1 MKIIFK
7 KDGSIYYSQLDEY
20 INQNSTG
27 VNTIFVTI
35 LNRDVET
42 YTCSANFTL
51 PNGLTN
57 KTSGVYK
64 QDTIDGKMYDGY
76 EITLTSAQTA
86 YYGNLKVSIELYDN
100 TQNRLWSY
108 PVSLVVNPTMQ
119 EPSSTIT
126 NEEYNTLLS
135 TLAQYQLAFIDHN
148 MRSYT
153 SFEQAE
159 NDLEKLSENQI
170 IAIQTESGLWGLYKK
185 ENGTFVGLTISGL
198 STTEFLRKAEA
209 KLDLSTN
216 GIGLK
221 GISTSYDK
229 TRIYLDNTGNI
240 RLIPDNGKGVVVGD
254 TNTIFSAIY
263 KDSLGAID
271 KSVGRSAYYKND
283 RISYSASAD
292 SWHDLFLTDIINK
305 QILDTTKNELQEQ
318 IDKKLDKKSNVGNQF
333 HALYGV
339 TWNTSSQTMFNA
351 INTAF
356 KNTIAIRDDKA
367 GLLAKIPL
375 TEDNEIDW
383 VSLNSEPTYTLNYDF
398 YKKAGVLSENL
409 FGTSYPGQSESWL
422 YVGSGSGYSRYGLI
436 ADEPGNDA
444 YTIPGYNANGELY
457 GNTTADN
464 PKVLANKQYVDNAI
478 SSVLNGAFQIVDVLP
493 ETGKQGVIYAVPV
506 EGNPSAYELYVWE
519 DNSYKSLGKTEIDL
533 SNYYNK
539 TEVDDKLRAKLTIP
553 STIPSDKTRTTYL
566 PLINTSIGRGQYRTI
581 FLNADETTN
590 ANTVVIRDNNGD
602 VLVKDNPTTEQGAIN
617 QKHLTDVLGG
627 YLTKEGSASKFSDN
641 LVGVRMKVEGEP
653 LVQFYAELQPNHSV
667 AWSIPSRRQYGQIL
681 GGQSP
686 DDAIEDDELLNYKYV
701 STHFVPF
708 KWVGS
713 YPNNVPYLM
722 ETIKQEDGTFK
733 TQGRELSAQQYA
745 GTVPYRDDNGNIAV
759 SLDPTENN
767 HATSKKYV
775 DTQIANAT
783 SKINKINY
791 GYLARFYG
799 APNYFRFSANSGEL
813 NHKNVVF
820 TIKQKYWSDDIQVF
834 ASYLGQDY
842 CNHYR
847 RNVNFNK
854 EPWLNVK
861 ALKKIYLG
869 GFIPVVNE
877 KGLVIV
883 SVKQVLQW
891 VFNRTTDIDWASVD
905 ESTLTKHTNAFMLSG
920 YNNNLE
926 QPLHPNGLT
935 RANIYG
941 NYDRP
946 IDLGNAGVQS
956 GGCIT
961 LPLATGKTL
970 YDLMTALNHVQIG
983 GHNSACAKVRGNT
996 LAIYNV
1002 ALHFAVNDEVI
1013 PDGGGQ
1019 YKDVHRNNIVITIRC
1034 NLLLSPTSE
1043 ANKYYCDFKFQRLD
1057 K

>member
-283 RISYSASAD
+283 RISYSTSAD

-566 PLINTSIGRGQYRTI
+566 PLINTSIGQGQYRTI

-617 QKHLTDVLGG
+617 QKHLTDTLGG
-627 YLTKEGSASKFSDN
+627 YLVKTGNDTGKDVV
-641 LVGVRMKVEGEP
+641 VGFPHNSVQQTNFP
-653 LVQFYAELQPNHSV
+653 LSPN
-667 AWSIPSRRQYGQIL
+667 SIESGTIPQRQENGQIL

-686 DDAIEDDELLNYKYV
+686 DGAIEDDELVNYKYV

-708 KWVGS
+708 KWNES
-713 YPNNVPYLM
+713 NPTNVSYLM
-722 ETIKQEDGTFK
+722 ETLKQEDGTFK
-733 TQGRELSAQQYA
+733 TQGRMLSVWQDSYSI
-745 GTVPYRDDNGNIAV
+745 PYRTSAGNLAV
-759 SLDPTENN
+759 ALEPAADN

-799 APNYFRFSANSGEL
+799 APNGHLATEL
-813 NHKNVVF
+813 NTQHKNVVF
-820 TIKQKYWSDDIQVF
+820 TIKQKYWDGDIQVF

-861 ALKKIYLG
+861 ALKKTYIG
-869 GFIPVVNE
+869 GFTPVVNE
-877 KGLVIV
+877 KGLVVV
-883 SVKQVLQW
+883 SVKQTLQW
-891 VFNRTTDIDWASVD
+891 LFDNTADIDWDNLD
-905 ESTLTKHTNAFMLSG
+905 ESTLTAHRSDFMLSS
-920 YNNNLE
+920 YNKNLE
-926 QPLHPNGLT
+926 QQLASTITGKLT
-935 RANIYG
+935 RANVYG

-946 IDLGNAGVQS
+946 ILEETVQS

-961 LPLATGKTL
+961 LPLIQGKTL
-970 YDLMTALNHVQIG
+970 TNLLQVFSYVQLGGTA
-983 GHNSACAKVRGNT
+983 SACAHLKGDS

-1002 ALHFAVNDEVI
+1002 ALHFAVNDTI
-1013 PDGGGQ
+1013 SPDLE
-1019 YKDVHRNNIVITIRC
+1019 HRNNIVITIRC
-1034 NLLLSPTSE
+1034 NLLVHPTE
-1043 ANKYYCDFKFQRLD
+1043 QQDKYYCDFKFQRLD

>member
-35 LNRDVET
+35 MGRDVET

-64 QDTIDGKMYDGY
+64 QDTIDGKTYNGY

-86 YYGNLKVSIELYDN
+86 YSGNLKVSIELYDN

-153 SFEQAE
+153 SFEQALA
-159 NDLEKLSENQI
+159 DIEKLTENQI

-209 KLDLSTN
+209 KLDISTN

-221 GISTSYDK
+221 GIPTSYDK

-240 RLIPDNGKGVVVGD
+240 RLIPDNGKGVIVGD

-271 KSVGRSAYYKND
+271 NSVGRSAYYKND
-283 RISYSASAD
+283 RISYSTGAD
-292 SWHDLFLTDIINK
+292 TWHDLYLTDIINK
-305 QILDTTKNELQEQ
+305 QTLDTAKDELQEE
-318 IDKKLDKKSNVGNQF
+318 INDKLDKRSNFGNQF
-333 HALYGV
+333 HAVYGV
-339 TWNTSSQTMFNA
+339 LWNTSNQTMFNA

-356 KNTIAIRDDKA
+356 KNTIAIRNSVA
-367 GLLAKIPL
+367 GLLCKIPL

-383 VSLNSEPTYTLNYDF
+383 VSLNSDPTYALNYDF

-409 FGTSYPGQSESWL
+409 FGTSYPGQSENWL

-444 YTIPGYNANGELY
+444 HTIPGYNANGELY
-457 GNTTADN
+457 GNTTSTS

-478 SSVLNGAFQIVDVLP
+478 SNVLNGAFQIVDVLP
-493 ETGKQGVIYAVPV
+493 GTGKPGVIYAVPM
-506 EGNPSAYELYVWE
+506 EDNPSAYELYVWE

-553 STIPSDKTRTTYL
+553 TTNPGAKRPTYL
-566 PLINTSIGRGQYRTI
+566 PV
-581 FLNADETTN
+581 LNFALGDVYTTTFVNVDSTTN
-590 ANTVVIRDNNGD
+590 GNTIVMRDNNGD

-617 QKHLTDVLGG
+617 QKHLTDTLGG
-627 YLTKEGSASKFSDN
+627 YLTKEGSVDPYGDQ
-641 LVGVRMKVEGEP
+641 LVGVRATPEGEP
-653 LVQFYAELQPNHSV
+653 IVQFGMAVSPNGIV
-667 AWSIPSRRQYGQIL
+667 AWSVPTRRQYGQIL

-686 DDAIEDDELLNYKYV
+686 DDAIEDNELVNYKYV
-701 STHFVPF
+701 STHFVPI
-708 KWVGS
+708 KWDNS
-713 YPNNVPYLM
+713 FAINVPYIM
-722 ETIKQEDGTFK
+722 ETLKQKDGTFK

-759 SLDPTENN
+759 SIEPTADN

-799 APNYFRFSANSGEL
+799 APNGHFATGL
-813 NHKNVVF
+813 NTQHKNEVF

-861 ALKKIYLG
+861 ALKKTYLG
-869 GFIPVVNE
+869 GFTPVVNE
-877 KGLVIV
+877 KQLVVV

-891 VFNRTTDIDWASVD
+891 LFNNTADIDWDNVD
-905 ESTLTKHTNAFMLSG
+905 ESTLTAHTNAFMLSS
-920 YNNNLE
+920 YNKNFDDVLGSGTNT
-926 QPLHPNGLT
+926 QLT
-935 RANIYG
+935 RADIYG

-946 IDLGNAGVQS
+946 IVEAKVQN

-961 LPLATGKTL
+961 LPLVQGKTL
-970 YDLMTALNHVQIG
+970 TDLLLLIDYAQHGGTA
-983 GHNSACAKVRGNT
+983 SACAHLKGDT
-996 LAIYNV
+996 LAIYNI
-1002 ALHFAVNDEVI
+1002 ALHFAVNDTFV
-1013 PDGGGQ
+1013 PDLDSG
-1019 YKDVHRNNIVITIRC
+1019 HRNNIVITIRC
-1034 NLLLSPTSE
+1034 NLLLSPTE
-1043 ANKYYCDFKFQRLD
+1043 EQDKYYCDFKFQRLD

>member
-27 VNTIFVTI
+27 VNTIFATI
-35 LNRDVET
+35 MERDVET

-64 QDTIDGKMYDGY
+64 QDTIDGKTYNGY

-86 YYGNLKVSIELYDN
+86 YNGNLKVSIELYDN

-126 NEEYNTLLS
+126 NEEYNALLS
-135 TLAQYQLAFIDHN
+135 SLAQYQLAFIDHN

-153 SFEQAE
+153 TFEQAVE
-159 NDLEKLSENQI
+159 DIDKLTENQI

-209 KLDLSTN
+209 KLDVSTN

-221 GISTSYDK
+221 GIPTSYDK
-229 TRIYLDNTGNI
+229 TRIYLDTAGNI
-240 RLIPDNGKGVVVGD
+240 RLIPNSGAGVVVGD
-254 TNTIFSAIY
+254 TSTIFSALY

-271 KSVGRSAYYKND
+271 NTVGRSAYYKND
-283 RISYSASAD
+283 RISYSTGAD
-292 SWHDLFLTDIINK
+292 SWHDLFLTDIAEQQDIE
-305 QILDTTKNELQEQ
+305 TTKNELQEQ
-318 IDKKLDKKSNVGNQF
+318 IDKKLDKHSNVGNDF

-339 TWNTSSQTMFNA
+339 LWNTSNQAMFNA
-351 INTAF
+351 IDKAF
-356 KNTIAIRDDKA
+356 KNTIAIRDSVA

-383 VSLNSEPTYTLNYDF
+383 VALNRDPTYTLNYDF

-422 YVGSGSGYSRYGLI
+422 YVGSGSGYKRYGLI

-444 YTIPGYNANGELY
+444 QTIPGYNANGELF
-457 GNTTADN
+457 GNTTSTS
-464 PKVLANKQYVDNAI
+464 PEVLTNKQYVDNAI
-478 SSVLNGAFQIVDVLP
+478 SNAMNGAFQIVESLP
-493 ETGKQGVIYAVPV
+493 PTGKQGVIYAVPM
-506 EGNPSAYELYVWE
+506 EGNPSSYELYVWE

-533 SNYYNK
+533 SDYYNK

-553 STIPSDKTRTTYL
+553 TTIPSDKQRTTYL
-566 PLINTSIGRGQYRTI
+566 PLINTSIGQGQYRTI

-617 QKHLTDVLGG
+617 QKHLTDTLGG
-627 YLTKEGSASKFSDN
+627 YLTKEDSADKWGDQ
-641 LVGVRMKVEGEP
+641 LVGVRAKNGDEP
-653 LVQFYAELQPNHSV
+653 LVQFGIILAPNTIA
-667 AWSIPSRRQYGQIL
+667 AWSAPTRRQYGQIL

-686 DDAIEDDELLNYKYV
+686 DDAIEDNELLNYKYV
-701 STHFVPF
+701 STHYVPV
-708 KWVGS
+708 KWDNS
-713 YPNNVPYLM
+713 FAINVPYIM
-722 ETIKQEDGTFK
+722 ETLKQEDGTFV

-759 SLDPTENN
+759 SIDPTADN

-783 SKINKINY
+783 SKVNKINY

-799 APNYFRFSANSGEL
+799 ASVYSHQETTHINPK
-813 NHKNVVF
+813 KNIVF
-820 TIKQKYWSDDIQVF
+820 TIKKSDNIKTDSLAVF
-834 ASYLGQDY
+834 SSYLGSQY
-842 CNHYR
+842 NNHYR
-847 RNVNFNK
+847 RRINFNK
-854 EPWLNVK
+854 EPYLNVK
-861 ALKKIYLG
+861 ALKKR
-869 GFIPVVNE
+869 FIAYRDFNFDE
-877 KGLVIV
+877 ATGLDTIDI
-883 SVKQVLQW
+883 KTFLQFL
-891 VFNRTTDIDWASVD
+891 FNSSSYIDWDNVNFDTMTQHKDGEFA
-905 ESTLTKHTNAFMLSG
+905 LTP
-920 YNNNLE
+920 YNWDTAVYL
-926 QPLHPNGLT
+926 Q
-935 RANIYG
+935 
-941 NYDRP
+941 NYDRAIEP
-946 IDLGNAGVQS
+946 TRYMFQS
-956 GGCIT
+956 GGGIILPIT
-961 LPLATGKTL
+961 NGGTIDLLKLDILHTIPTGTWRNS
-970 YDLMTALNHVQIG
+970 TVRPISSG
-983 GHNSACAKVRGNT
+983 GAVF
-996 LAIYNV
+996 NV
-1002 ALHFAVNDEVI
+1002 ALHFATNDETI
-1013 PDGGGQ
+1013 YLDNGKEG
-1019 YKDVHRNNIVITIRC
+1019 HRNNILITIGC
-1034 NLLLSPTSE
+1034 HLLLEVASGTAEAPTE
-1043 ANKYYCDFKFQRLD
+1043 VLCEYKFNRLD

>member
-35 LNRDVET
+35 MGRNVET

-64 QDTIDGKMYDGY
+64 QDTIDGKTYDGY

-153 SFEQAE
+153 SFEQA
-159 NDLEKLSENQI
+159 LEDIDKLTENQI

-185 ENGTFVGLTISGL
+185 ENDTFVGLTISGL

-209 KLDLSTN
+209 KLDVSSN

-221 GISTSYDK
+221 NIPTSYDK
-229 TRIYLDNTGNI
+229 TRIYLDTDGNI

-254 TNTIFSAIY
+254 TSTIFSAIY
-263 KDSLGAID
+263 KDSLGSID

-283 RISYSASAD
+283 RISYSTGAD
-292 SWHDLFLTDIINK
+292 TWHDLILTDIIDK
-305 QILDTTKNELQEQ
+305 QILDDYKEEVTASLAKKVDKIDNTGRSYSIVYGVRANSTAQIWFGVSEPADGGNIVKRTWKGYALGKTPLEDADFSSERDGQQILLNKNYFDTKKVFFEDYFGTTKPGASETYTYVN
-318 IDKKLDKKSNVGNQF
+318 DGGTPKKMNIV
-333 HALYGV
+333 
-339 TWNTSSQTMFNA
+339 SSEPGS
-351 INTAF
+351 
-356 KNTIAIRDDKA
+356 NTIA
-367 GLLAKIPL
+367 
-375 TEDNEIDW
+375 
-383 VSLNSEPTYTLNYDF
+383 
-398 YKKAGVLSENL
+398 
-409 FGTSYPGQSESWL
+409 
-422 YVGSGSGYSRYGLI
+422 
-436 ADEPGNDA
+436 
-444 YTIPGYNANGELY
+444 GYNAEGKLF
-457 GNTTADN
+457 GNTTSDDE

-493 ETGKQGVIYAVPV
+493 ETGKSGVIYAVPM
-506 EGNPSAYELYVWE
+506 EDNPSAYELYVWE

-553 STIPSDKTRTTYL
+553 STIPSDKQRTTYL
-566 PLINTSIGRGQYRTI
+566 PLINTSIGQGQYRTI

-590 ANTVVIRDNNGD
+590 ANTVVIRDKNGD

-617 QKHLTDVLGG
+617 QKHLTDTLDG
-627 YLTKEGSASKFSDN
+627 YLTKEASVARDSDR
-641 LVGVRMKVEGEP
+641 LVGVRMSVEGEP
-653 LVQFYAELQPNHSV
+653 LVQFGISLRPNDIL
-667 AWSIPSRRQYGQIL
+667 AWSVPTRRQYGQIL

-686 DDAIEDDELLNYKYV
+686 DDAIEDNELLNYKYV
-701 STHFVPF
+701 STHYVPF
-708 KWVGS
+708 KWVES
-713 YPNNVPYLM
+713 NPNNVPYLM
-722 ETIKQEDGTFK
+722 ETLKQEDGTFV
-733 TQGRELSAQQYA
+733 TTGRELSAQQYA

-759 SLDPTENN
+759 SIDPTENN

-799 APNYFRFSANSGEL
+799 APNFIFSANSGEL

-820 TIKQKYWSDDIQVF
+820 TIKQKYWSDDIKVF

-869 GFIPVVNE
+869 GFTPVVNE
-877 KGLVIV
+877 KQLVVV

-891 VFNRTTDIDWASVD
+891 LFNNTPDIDWASVD

-946 IDLGNAGVQS
+946 IGVGHGDVQS

-970 YDLMTALNHVQIG
+970 DDLMTALNPVQIG
-983 GHNSACAKVRGNT
+983 GYNSACAHFKGNT

-1034 NLLLSPTSE
+1034 NLLLSPTTE
-1043 ANKYYCDFKFQRLD
+1043 PDKYYCDFKFQRLD

>member
-35 LNRDVET
+35 MGRDVET

-64 QDTIDGKMYDGY
+64 QDTIDGKTYDGY

-153 SFEQAE
+153 SFEQAVA
-159 NDLEKLSENQI
+159 DIEKLTDNQI

-209 KLDLSTN
+209 KLDVSTN

-240 RLIPDNGKGVVVGD
+240 RLIPDNGKGVIVGD

-271 KSVGRSAYYKND
+271 NSVGRSAYYKND
-283 RISYSASAD
+283 RISYSTGAD
-292 SWHDLFLTDIINK
+292 NWHDLLLTDIAEQQDI
-305 QILDTTKNELQEQ
+305 DTTKDELQEK
-318 IDKKLDKKSNVGNQF
+318 IDKKLDKKSNFGNQF
-333 HALYGV
+333 HAVYGV

-356 KNTIAIRDDKA
+356 KNTIAIRDKNA
-367 GLLAKIPL
+367 GLLCKIPL

-383 VSLNSEPTYTLNYDF
+383 VSLNSEPTYALNYDF

-409 FGTSYPGQSESWL
+409 FGTSYPGQSEEWV
-422 YVGSGSGYSRYGLI
+422 YVGGNGDSYKRYGLI
-436 ADEPGNDA
+436 IDEPGNDA

-457 GNTTADN
+457 GNTTTDS

-478 SSVLNGAFQIVDVLP
+478 SSVLNGAFQIVEALP
-493 ETGKQGVIYAVPV
+493 ATGKPGVIYAVPM
-506 EGNPSAYELYVWE
+506 EDNPSSYELYVWE

-539 TEVDDKLRAKLTIP
+539 TEVNDKLRAKLTIP
-553 STIPSDKTRTTYL
+553 STIPSDKQRTTYL
-566 PLINTSIGRGQYRTI
+566 PLINTSIGQGQYRTI

-617 QKHLTDVLGG
+617 QKHLTDTLGG
-627 YLTKEGSASKFSDN
+627 YLIKTGNDTGKDVV
-641 LVGVRMKVEGEP
+641 VGFPHNSVQQTNFP
-653 LVQFYAELQPNHSV
+653 LSPN
-667 AWSIPSRRQYGQIL
+667 SIESGTIPQRQENGQIL

-686 DDAIEDDELLNYKYV
+686 DDAIEDNELLNYKYV

-708 KWVGS
+708 KWKASNPTGI
-713 YPNNVPYLM
+713 PYLM
-722 ETIKQEDGTFK
+722 ETIKQEDGSFK
-733 TQGRELSAQQYA
+733 TQGRKISVYQDAYS
-745 GTVPYRDDNGNIAV
+745 VPYRNATGNLAV
-759 SLDPTENN
+759 ALEPISDN
-767 HATSKKYV
+767 HATSKQYV
-775 DTQIANAT
+775 DTKIANVEN
-783 SKINKINY
+783 KINKINY

-799 APNYFRFSANSGEL
+799 APNFKFSANSGEL

-861 ALKKIYLG
+861 ALKKTYLG
-869 GFIPVVNE
+869 GFTPAVNE
-877 KGLVIV
+877 KGLVVV

-891 VFNRTTDIDWASVD
+891 LFNNTTDIDWDNVD
-905 ESTLTKHTNAFMLSG
+905 ESTLTKHTNAFMLSS

-926 QPLHPNGLT
+926 QPLNSNGLT
-935 RANIYG
+935 RADVYG

-946 IDLGNAGVQS
+946 IDVGHADVQS

-961 LPLATGKTL
+961 LPLVQGKTL
-970 YDLMTALNHVQIG
+970 DNLATALNRVQIG
-983 GHNSACAKVRGNT
+983 GHNSACAYFKGDT
-996 LAIYNV
+996 LAIYNI
-1002 ALHFAVNDEVI
+1002 ALHFAVNDTLAPSYGAGTIE
-1013 PDGGGQ
+1013 
-1019 YKDVHRNNIVITIRC
+1019 VHRNNIVITIRC

>member
-35 LNRDVET
+35 MGRDVET

-57 KTSGVYK
+57 KTSGVYA
-64 QDTIDGKMYDGY
+64 QDTIDGKTYDGY
-76 EITLTSAQTA
+76 EVTLTSAQTA

-108 PVSLVVNPTMQ
+108 PVSLVVNPTTQ

-153 SFEQAE
+153 SFEQALA
-159 NDLEKLSENQI
+159 DIEKLSEEQI

-198 STTEFLRKAEA
+198 STTEFLRKADA
-209 KLDLSTN
+209 KLDLSTS

-221 GISTSYDK
+221 GISTSYDNS
-229 TRIYLDNTGNI
+229 RIYLDPTGNI
-240 RLIPDNGKGVVVGD
+240 VLKPNNGKGVIVGD

-283 RISYSASAD
+283 RISYSTGAD
-292 SWHDLFLTDIINK
+292 NWHDLYLTDIINK
-305 QILDTTKNELQEQ
+305 QILDDYKEEVTNSLAKKV
-318 IDKKLDKKSNVGNQF
+318 DKVDNSKRSHNIV
-333 HALYGV
+333 YGV
-339 TWNTSSQTMFNA
+339 LANSNAPITFDVANQNEVGGSALIQRTWKGYVLGKTPLENADFSSETNGQYILLNKEYFDEKKVFYEDYFGSDKPGASETYTYVNDEGTPKKMN
-351 INTAF
+351 IVSSGPGS
-356 KNTIAIRDDKA
+356 NTIA
-367 GLLAKIPL
+367 
-375 TEDNEIDW
+375 
-383 VSLNSEPTYTLNYDF
+383 
-398 YKKAGVLSENL
+398 
-409 FGTSYPGQSESWL
+409 
-422 YVGSGSGYSRYGLI
+422 
-436 ADEPGNDA
+436 
-444 YTIPGYNANGELY
+444 GYNAEGKLF
-457 GNTTADN
+457 GNTTTDDE

-478 SSVLNGAFQIVDVLP
+478 SNAMNGAFQIVESLP
-493 ETGKQGVIYAVPV
+493 PTGQQGVIYAVPM
-506 EGNPSAYELYVWE
+506 EDNPTAYELYVWE
-519 DNSYKSLGKTEIDL
+519 DNSYKSLGETEIDL
-533 SNYYNK
+533 SDYYNK

-653 LVQFYAELQPNHSV
+653 LVQFYVDLQPNRSV

-799 APNYFRFSANSGEL
+799 APNFRFSANSGEL

-869 GFIPVVNE
+869 SFTPVVNE

-983 GHNSACAKVRGNT
+983 GHNSACANVRGNT

>member
-35 LNRDVET
+35 MGRDVET

-64 QDTIDGKMYDGY
+64 QDTIDGKTYDGY

-86 YYGNLKVSIELYDN
+86 YNGNLKVSIELYDN

-135 TLAQYQLAFIDHN
+135 TLALYQLAFIDHN

-159 NDLEKLSENQI
+159 NDLEKLSEEQI

-254 TNTIFSAIY
+254 TSTIFSAIY
-263 KDSLGAID
+263 KDSLGAVD
-271 KSVGRSAYYKND
+271 NSVGRSAYYKND
-283 RISYSASAD
+283 RISYSTGAD
-292 SWHDLFLTDIINK
+292 NWHDLYLTDIINK
-305 QILDTTKNELQEQ
+305 QILDDYKEEVTNSLKEKVDKIDNTGRSYSIVYGVLTNSTAQIWFGVSEPADGGNIVKRTWKGYALGKTPLEDADFSSERNGQQILLNKNYFDTKKVFFEDYFGTTKPGASEVYTYVNDEGTP
-318 IDKKLDKKSNVGNQF
+318 KKMN
-333 HALYGV
+333 
-339 TWNTSSQTMFNA
+339 
-351 INTAF
+351 I
-356 KNTIAIRDDKA
+356 
-367 GLLAKIPL
+367 
-375 TEDNEIDW
+375 
-383 VSLNSEPTYTLNYDF
+383 VS
-398 YKKAGVLSENL
+398 G
-409 FGTSYPGQSESWL
+409 
-422 YVGSGSGYSRYGLI
+422 
-436 ADEPGNDA
+436 EPGSSN
-444 YTIPGYNANGELY
+444 IPGYNAEGKLF
-457 GNTTADN
+457 GNTTTDDE
-464 PKVLANKQYVDNAI
+464 PKTLANKQYVDNAI
-478 SSVLNGAFQIVDVLP
+478 SNAMNGAFQIVEALP
-493 ETGKQGVIYAVPV
+493 PTGQQGVIYAVPM
-506 EGNPSAYELYVWE
+506 EDNPSSYELYVWE

-533 SNYYNK
+533 SDYYTKNQ
-539 TEVDDKLRAKLTIP
+539 VDTKLRFKLTVPMTTP
-553 STIPSDKTRTTYL
+553 SGARHTYL
-566 PLINTSIGRGQYRTI
+566 PMLSFASGGAYTTSYV
-581 FLNADETTN
+581 NVDSTTN
-590 ANTVVIRDNNGD
+590 GNTIVMRDNNGD
-602 VLVKDNPTTEQGAIN
+602 VIVKDNPTTEQGAIN

-627 YLTKEGSASKFSDN
+627 YLTKEGSAGIYRDR
-641 LVGVRMKVEGEP
+641 LVMVRQKVEGKP
-653 LVQFYAELQPNHSV
+653 LEQVGIDVAPNSID
-667 AWSIPSRRQYGQIL
+667 AWSVPTRRQYGQIL

-686 DDAIEDDELLNYKYV
+686 DDAIEDNELLNYKYV

-708 KWVGS
+708 KWDGS
-713 YPNNVPYLM
+713 YPYNFPYLM
-722 ETIKQEDGTFK
+722 ETLKQEDGTFK
-733 TQGRELSAQQYA
+733 TQGRKISVYQDAYS
-745 GTVPYRDDNGNIAV
+745 VPYRNSTGNLAV
-759 SLDPTENN
+759 ALEPINDN

-775 DTQIANAT
+775 DTQIATLNN
-783 SKINKINY
+783 KINKINY
-791 GYLARFYG
+791 GYLSRFYG
-799 APNYFRFSANSGEL
+799 APNFRFSANSGEL

-861 ALKKIYLG
+861 ALKKTYLG
-869 GFIPVVNE
+869 GFTPVVNE
-877 KGLVIV
+877 QGLVVV

-891 VFNRTTDIDWASVD
+891 LFNNTTDIDWASLD
-905 ESTLTKHTNAFMLSG
+905 ESTLTAHTNAFMLSS

-935 RANIYG
+935 RANVYG

-946 IDLGNAGVQS
+946 IDAGHAEVQN

-961 LPLATGKTL
+961 LPLAQGKTL
-970 YDLMTALNHVQIG
+970 DNLATALDHVQTG
-983 GHNSACAKVRGNT
+983 GHNSACAYFKGDS
-996 LAIYNV
+996 LAIYNI

-1013 PDGGGQ
+1013 PDGGGEH
-1019 YKDVHRNNIVITIRC
+1019 KDVHRNNIVITIRC
-1034 NLLLSPTSE
+1034 NLLLHPTE
-1043 ANKYYCDFKFQRLD
+1043 EPNKYYCDFKFQRLD

>member
-35 LNRDVET
+35 MGRDIET

-64 QDTIDGKMYDGY
+64 QDTIDGKTYDGY

-153 SFEQAE
+153 SFEQALA
-159 NDLEKLSENQI
+159 DIEKLTDNQI

-185 ENGTFVGLTISGL
+185 ENGTFVDLTISGL

-271 KSVGRSAYYKND
+271 KTVDRSAYYKND
-283 RISYSASAD
+283 RISYSTGAD
-292 SWHDLFLTDIINK
+292 SWHDLFLTDIAEQQDIETAK
-305 QILDTTKNELQEQ
+305 DELQEQ
-318 IDKKLDKKSNVGNQF
+318 LDKKLDKKSNEGNQF
-333 HALYGV
+333 HAVYGV
-339 TWNTSSQTMFNA
+339 AWNTSSQTMFNA
-351 INTAF
+351 IDKAF

-367 GLLAKIPL
+367 GLLCKIPL

-398 YKKAGVLSENL
+398 YKKAGVLSEAL
-409 FGTSYPGQSESWL
+409 FGTSYPGQSENWL
-422 YVGSGSGYSRYGLI
+422 YVGSGGGYKRYGLI
-436 ADEPGNDA
+436 IDEPGNDA
-444 YTIPGYNANGELY
+444 QTIPGYNANGELY
-457 GNTTADN
+457 GNTTSTS
-464 PKVLANKQYVDNAI
+464 PQVLANKQYVDNAI

-506 EGNPSAYELYVWE
+506 EGNQSAYELYVWE

-533 SNYYNK
+533 SDYYNK

-566 PLINTSIGRGQYRTI
+566 PLINTSIGQGQYRTI

-617 QKHLTDVLGG
+617 QKHLTDTLGG
-627 YLTKEGSASKFSDN
+627 YLVKTGNDTGKDVV
-641 LVGVRMKVEGEP
+641 VGFPHNSVQQTNFP
-653 LVQFYAELQPNHSV
+653 LSPN
-667 AWSIPSRRQYGQIL
+667 SIESGTIPQRQENGQIL

-686 DDAIEDDELLNYKYV
+686 DDAIEDNELLNYKYV

-708 KWVGS
+708 KWTGS
-713 YPNNVPYLM
+713 NPNNVPYLM
-722 ETIKQEDGTFK
+722 ETLKQEDGTFK
-733 TQGRELSAQQYA
+733 TQGRIISVYQDAYS
-745 GTVPYRDDNGNIAV
+745 VPYRNSRGNLAV
-759 SLDPTENN
+759 ALEPTADN

-799 APNYFRFSANSGEL
+799 APNFRFSANSGEL

-861 ALKKIYLG
+861 ALKKTYLG
-869 GFIPVVNE
+869 GFTPVVNE
-877 KGLVIV
+877 KGLVVV
-883 SVKQVLQW
+883 SVKQTLQW
-891 VFNRTTDIDWASVD
+891 LFNNTADIDWDNLD

-920 YNNNLE
+920 YNSNLE
-926 QPLHPNGLT
+926 QPLHSSGLT

-946 IDLGNAGVQS
+946 IDVGHGDVQS

-970 YDLMTALNHVQIG
+970 DDLMTALNPVQIG
-983 GHNSACAKVRGNT
+983 GHNSACAHFKGNT

-1034 NLLLSPTSE
+1034 NLLLSPTTE
-1043 ANKYYCDFKFQRLD
+1043 PDKYYCDFKFQRLD